1 MANKKI
7 ITNFKINTDS
17 IAAGGERRPFSVV
30 GNRAAVFNMQI
41 INNHGHYYNFTTE
54 VFAAAESM
62 LKQKTIKSG
71 SYKGIVKFPKLPD
84 SNIDYYDILLLA
96 DPTYNTEHASY
107 SEIRF
112 ADGTLDVNSST
123 GSDSLLLQKRIY
135 QHPNLELTL
144 STLSPNSLTA
154 FGSMAQT
161 NDVITL
167 SRGKNTGKTA
177 FSVSITVAA
186 TRNVSINRQPV
197 DSDIL
202 TFVTRT
208 IGSAGLAIP
217 YEDVSSST
225 YYRWPI
231 DNVVGLSNGMML
243 DPGATN
249 VTDGSFISDYEDS
262 FTSEEEV
269 SEPSYTKGPAPID
282 IPTDTE
288 RTTQYEVRLPGIKA
302 TGDPTLTNGV
312 LTSQSGEVI
321 FNKQQADALKDDSV
335 KLYAGG
341 IGQVLALTDYNI
353 VLSDLK
359 VELTEV
365 TTTVDG
371 AVSNST
377 SVVVDER
384 AGIRNTLSTVTG
396 IGIDDSSAV
405 PTVAS
410 GAGAVNGSGT
420 IVLSAAQTL
429 EDGITLTFGK
439 TSRIATIT
447 GNIEVKK
454 AGTADLD
461 LFFNVENFL
470 TPA

>member
-1 MANKKI
+1 MANKRI
-7 ITNFKINTDS
+7 IRNFKIDTDS
-17 IAAGGERRPFSVV
+17 IAGGGEKRAFSIV
-30 GNRAAVFNMQI
+30 GTKNAVFNMQI
-41 INNHGHYYNFTTE
+41 INNHGHYYNFTTG

-62 LKQKTIKSG
+62 LKQKKITSG
-71 SYKGIVKFPKLPD
+71 SYKGVIKFPKLPD
-84 SNIDYYDILLLA
+84 SNTDYYDIYILA
-96 DPTYNTEHASY
+96 DPTYNTEHVSY
-107 SEIRF
+107 SEVKY
-112 ADGTLDVNSST
+112 ADGTVDINSST

-135 QHPNLELTL
+135 QYPDLTLTL
-144 STLSPNSLTA
+144 STITPNSLTA
-154 FGSMAQT
+154 LGSWSQT
-161 NDVITL
+161 NDTITL
-167 SRGKNTGKTA
+167 SRDKNTGKTA
-177 FSVSITVAA
+177 FSVAITVAA
-186 TRNVSINRQPV
+186 TRNVSINRQPIV
-197 DSDIL
+197 SDIL
-202 TFVTRT
+202 THVTRT
-208 IGSAGLAIP
+208 IGSAALPID
-217 YEDVSSST
+217 YEDTSSST

-231 DNVVGLSNGMML
+231 DNVVGLTNGMLL

-249 VTDGSFISDYEDS
+249 VTDGSFIANYESS
-262 FTSEEEV
+262 FETEEETYK
-269 SEPSYTKGPAPID
+269 PTDGPAPID
-282 IPTDTE
+282 VPIDKVKA
-288 RTTQYEVRLPGIKA
+288 TQYDIRLPGIKA

-341 IGQVLALTDYNI
+341 IGQISALTGYD
-353 VLSDLK
+353 VEFSDLK
-359 VELTEV
+359 VELTKV

-410 GAGAVNGSGT
+410 GAGAVSGSGT

-429 EDGITLTFGK
+429 EDGITLTFGN
-439 TSRIATIT
+439 TSRTATIT

-454 AGTADLD
+454 AGTSDLS
-461 LFFNVENFL
+461 LYFNVENFL
-470 TPA
+470 TSA